1 MPLDS
6 DDQTTARIAFSEA
19 HYPRRALWVAASAA
33 ALIHLGAISP
43 ASAQTAQPPPT
54 TLPTI
59 SVEAK
64 KQTAP
69 AKKKAPA
76 KSSAPRAQQANRP
89 QPPAPSQPAEAPGRR
104 TVETA
109 TSPVQDYV
117 ATRSGTG
124 TKTDTPLRETPQSI
138 SVVGAEQMRDQG
150 VQSLQEAVRYTP
162 GVLADGFGFDSRG
175 DYIIVRGIPA
185 AYFLDGMRTTNG
197 YYANTAA
204 AEPYSLERVEVLR
217 GPASMLYGQAT
228 TGGIINMISKR
239 PQETP
244 HAEIGVEYGSYDWK
258 QFKFDVG
265 GPVPTDT
272 RWLYRMVG
280 VARDSDTQ
288 VDYVQNDRLF
298 FAPSLTFRPSGDT
311 SITLLG
317 TVRRDDGGSTQQF
330 LPHEGTLYPN
340 SITGERIP
348 RRRFVGEPG
357 DYNDT
362 EQQSVSLLV
371 DHKLAPWLELHH
383 GTRYTHTDNTYSTHY
398 PAPLTTDLVNL
409 VNFQF
414 GIPFLNPANVPFVD
428 PTRQEIA
435 RVYLWRNTET
445 DVVTSDT
452 NLTAK
457 VMTGGIAHKLTGGV
471 DYTRYATG
479 GSGTPILVDNL
490 LTPNVLPP
498 PFAVQSPFNVYRP
511 TYGRN
516 AYYLNFTT
524 GLLEPSN
531 NFTVT
536 KRSDETQT
544 QTGVYVQDQIN
555 LGNWTAVV
563 GARNDWLKIEQAGI
577 EDQDLSEATVRAGL
591 MYHFWFGLTP
601 YVSYSQAFSAQPGNQ
616 VIEDPLNP
624 VDPRPA
630 DPLQGD
636 QIEVGVKF
644 QPRGAPFVINAA
656 YFDLT
661 EKNRLV
667 SDVLSSFSLQ
677 GAEARIRGF
686 EIEAAG
692 SLTEN
697 FKVIGAYTYMDGEYE
712 DHFNAFEIGTP
723 VEGVPHHMASLWG
736 IYTMHTGFW
745 RGFSIGGGARYIGEM
760 KDYGKLVTGDLGTI
774 TTPDVTLFDAMIA
787 YEKDGWRWQ
796 LVAQNLEDTYYLSLC
811 TVRGDCGIGQGRTVI
826 TSLSYKF

>member
-1 MPLDS
+1 MPGPH
-6 DDQTTARIAFSEA
+6 R
-19 HYPRRALWVAASAA
+19 
-33 ALIHLGAISP
+33 P
-43 ASAQTAQPPPT
+43 A
-54 TLPTI
+54 
-59 SVEAK
+59 
-64 KQTAP
+64 
-69 AKKKAPA
+69 
-76 KSSAPRAQQANRP
+76 
-89 QPPAPSQPAEAPGRR
+89 
-104 TVETA
+104 ETA

-138 SVVGAEQMRDQG
+138 SVVGAEQIRDQG
-150 VQSLQEAVRYTP
+150 AQSLQETVRYTP

-185 AYFLDGMRTTNG
+185 AYYLDGMRTAYG

-239 PQETP
+239 PQDTP
-244 HAEIGVEYGSYDWK
+244 HAEVGFEYGSYDWK

-288 VDYVQNDRLF
+288 VDYVENNRLF
-298 FAPSLTFRPSGDT
+298 FAPSLTFRPTSDT
-311 SITLLG
+311 SITLMG
-317 TVRRDDGGSTQQF
+317 TVRRDDGGSVQQF

-348 RRRFVGEPG
+348 RNRFIGEPG
-357 DYNDT
+357 DFNDT

-371 DHKLAPWLELHH
+371 DHKLTPWLTMHH
-383 GTRYTHTDNTYSTHY
+383 GTRYTHTENTYSTHY
-398 PAPLTTDLVNL
+398 TAPVTADLANL

-414 GIPFLNPANVPFVD
+414 GVPFLDPANVPFIE

-435 RVYLWRNTET
+435 RVYLWRNTIT

-457 VMTGGIAHKLTGGV
+457 AMTGGVAHKLTGGF
-471 DYTRYATG
+471 DYTRYETG

-490 LTPNVLPP
+490 LSPSVLPP
-498 PFAVQSPFNVYRP
+498 PYAVQSPFNVFNP
-511 TYGRN
+511 KYGNN

-536 KRSDETQT
+536 KRSDEIQT
-544 QTGVYVQDQIN
+544 QTGVYIQDQMN
-555 LGNWTAVV
+555 FGNWTAVI
-563 GARNDWLKIEQAGI
+563 GARNDWLKIEQTGI
-577 EDQDLSEATVRAGL
+577 EDQDLSESTVRAGL
-591 MYHFWFGLTP
+591 MYHFGFGLTP
-601 YVSYSQAFSAQPGNQ
+601 YVSYSQAFTAQPGNQ

-624 VDPRPA
+624 VNPRPA
-630 DPLQGD
+630 DPLQGE
-636 QIEVGVKF
+636 QIEVGFKF
-644 QPRGAPFVINAA
+644 QPRGAPFVVNAA

-667 SDVLSSFSLQ
+667 SDVLSSYSLQ

-686 EIEAAG
+686 ELEAAG
-692 SLTEN
+692 KVTEN
-697 FKVIGAYTYMDGEYE
+697 FKVIGAYTYMDSEYE
-712 DHFNAFEIGTP
+712 DHFNTYEIGTP
-723 VEGVPHHMASLWG
+723 VEGVPQHMASLWG

-760 KDYGKLVTGDLGTI
+760 KDFGQLVTGALDTV

-787 YEKDGWRWQ
+787 YEKNGWRWQ
-796 LVAQNLEDTYYLSLC
+796 LVAQNLEDKYYLSLC
-811 TVRGDCGIGQGRTVI
+811 SARGDCGIGQGRTVI